1 MEKFPETANY
11 LIPNKIHAFDITRVK
26 NYGFFIILENNVT
39 RMWHDCD
46 LVIIYFAT
54 NQLECKLKKEGR
66 N

>member
-11 LIPNKIHAFDITRVK
+11 LIPNKIHAFVITRVK

-39 RMWHDCD
+39 RMWHDYD

-54 NQLECKLKKEGR
+54 NQLKCKLEKEGKK
-66 N
+66 